1 MPQECFLRDYVKI
14 IQNSNLPHLP
24 PPPQKK
30 VYEIGYRH
38 ADKVEQQ
45 GKQKG
50 PTQRRDLVSWKSRHK
65 EFVHIPV

>member
-1 MPQECFLRDYVKI
+1 MTTHASGMFFKRLCENYTEFKSSP
-14 IQNSNLPHLP
+14 P
-24 PPPQKK
+24 PPPQK

-50 PTQRRDLVSWKSRHK
+50 PTQRRDLVS
-65 EFVHIPV
+65 